1 MVYKKKLILLSGLVG
16 LLAIVYLLTLFFD
29 PDRINTRNAAF
40 LWLDPKIQEE
50 ADDIEIAKAGEWDNP
65 VKLRRRGNEWYALI
79 GEDEFPA
86 KNTRVEDLLR
96 ALTSRGAYPVRGSA
110 VSSHDRLG
118 VAENS
123 ASRILV
129 SGGAGLPLLDLL
141 IGGRD
146 AAGQE
151 IYLRKNGQNE
161 VRSGE
166 DHFSVYINGAET
178 SWYNLRLFA
187 SQPVPDA
194 ALVQRVHL
202 VPLPPVEADS
212 VSEGPFIITRNG
224 SGWSIEGL
232 DDDSVDSQRVDTYVR
247 GILDAEGENFVP
259 GLNPSSVSFNEGRIT
274 LEMGNGT
281 SLNINIG
288 TLPDG
293 NRGAAVTGSA
303 YVYTLSE
310 WTLTR
315 LFRERSYF
323 AK

>member
-16 LLAIVYLLTLFFD
+16 ILAIVYLVTLFFD
-29 PDRINTRNAAF
+29 PERVNTRSAAF
-40 LWLDPKIQEE
+40 LWLDPKIQDQ
-50 ADDIEIAKAGEWDNP
+50 ADDIEIAKAGGWDNP
-65 VKLRRRGNEWYALI
+65 VKLRRLGNEWYALI
-79 GEDEFPA
+79 GEEEFPA

-96 ALTSRGAYPVRGSA
+96 TLTSRGAYPVRGSA
-110 VSSHDRLG
+110 ASSHDRLG
-118 VAENS
+118 LAENN

-129 SGGAGLPLLDLL
+129 RGGAGLPLLDLL

-166 DHFSVYINGAET
+166 DRFSVYINGAET
-178 SWYNLRLFA
+178 SWYNLRLLGF
-187 SQPVPDA
+187 QPAPDA
-194 ALVQRVHL
+194 ALVQRIHL
-202 VPLPPVEADS
+202 IPPPLTEVDS

-224 SGWSIEGL
+224 GGWSIEGL
-232 DDDSVDSQRVDTYVR
+232 DDDSVDSQLVDTYVR

-259 GLNPSSVSFNEGRIT
+259 GLNASSVSFNEGRIV

-281 SLNINIG
+281 SLTINTG
-288 TLPDG
+288 TIPEG
-293 NRGAAVTGSA
+293 KRGATVTGSA
-303 YVYTLSE
+303 YVYTLAE

-323 AK
+323 AE

>member
-16 LLAIVYLLTLFFD
+16 LLVTVYLVTLFFD
-29 PDRINTRNAAF
+29 PERVNTRSAAF
-40 LWLDPKIQEE
+40 LWLDPKIQDQ
-50 ADDIEIAKAGEWDNP
+50 ADDIEIAKAGSWDNP
-65 VKLRRRGNEWYALI
+65 IKLRRRGNEWYALI
-79 GEDEFPA
+79 GEGEFPA

-96 ALTSRGAYPVRGSA
+96 TLTSRGVYPVRGSA
-110 VSSHDRLG
+110 ASSHDRLG
-118 VAENS
+118 LAENG

-129 SGGAGLPLLDLL
+129 RGGVGVPLLDLL
-141 IGGRD
+141 IGSRD

-166 DHFSVYINGAET
+166 DRFSVYINGAET
-178 SWYNLRLFA
+178 SWYNLRLFG

-194 ALVQRVHL
+194 ALVQRIHL
-202 VPLPPVEADS
+202 VPLPPAEADS

-224 SGWSIEGL
+224 GNWSVEGL
-232 DDDSVDSQRVDTYVR
+232 DDDSVVSQRVDTYVR
-247 GILDAEGENFVP
+247 GILDAEGENFIP
-259 GLNPSSVSFNEGRIT
+259 GLNASSVNFNEGRIV

-281 SLNINIG
+281 SLTINIG
-288 TLPDG
+288 TIPEG
-293 NRGAAVTGSA
+293 NRGATVTGSA
-303 YVYTLSE
+303 YVYTLTE

-315 LFRERSYF
+315 LLRERSYF